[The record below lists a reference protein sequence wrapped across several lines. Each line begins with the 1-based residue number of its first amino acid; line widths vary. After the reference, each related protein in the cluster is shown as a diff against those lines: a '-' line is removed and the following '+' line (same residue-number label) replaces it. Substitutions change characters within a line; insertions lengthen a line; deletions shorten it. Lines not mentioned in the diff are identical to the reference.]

1 MMTVKVFR
9 NDVLEVEHE
18 LHQMSLNNGYMSVF
32 MTGGLVSLGLAVG
45 DLVNVQV
52 YDGDGK
58 VADVTATFESYQFSM
73 SSYVS
78 NGGDGSDDGS
88 TQTGV
93 TNNSLVFRVLRMHG
107 EE

>member
-1 MMTVKVFR
+1 MLNTKVYR
-9 NDVLEVEHE
+9 NDVLEVDHE
-18 LHQMSLNNGYMSVF
+18 LHQMSLNTGYLSVF
-32 MTGGLVSLGLAVG
+32 LTGGLLSLGLAVG
-45 DLVNVQV
+45 DLVDVKV
-52 YDGDGK
+52 YDEETL

-93 TNNSLVFRVLRMHG
+93 TNNCLVFKVLRMHG
-107 EE
+107 